1 MAYMV
6 VIFVLGILLIL
17 LSAIPY
23 IIYLIRIRR
32 VPNDSLVN
40 QLTAYPNVSIVINA
54 YCEGEL
60 VAERI
65 RDICKTDYPKDN
77 ITLYVFNDGADKET
91 GLAAKQAL
99 AECPFKNKLIEP
111 EKRLGKAVCQNKA
124 IELVEDE
131 FIVFTDADITT
142 EPNALCLLISKL
154 CDESVGAVCA
164 DVRPVGSNSAV
175 TGSESAYRSIY
186 GKMCEY
192 DSIIDS
198 TYNFNGP
205 LLAFRKSAVPKVNA
219 MRGADDAN
227 LALECIKNGY
237 QAKYV
242 IDSIAYELQPK
253 TRKAQFKQ
261 KIRRADGLVNSTT
274 LFKSAGK
281 DSLRPFWKK
290 IFPVRKYMLLYS
302 PLLLIAAII
311 LLIFGTFLLNVPAGF
326 VLMAIILLI
335 LFVAFLMPNNIISS
349 FIINQIF
356 LTIGLVRRKNIQQWN
371 RIDK

>member
-1 MAYMV
+1 MIWSIIILIV
-6 VIFVLGILLIL
+6 GILLVL

-23 IIYLIRIRR
+23 ILYLIRIRR
-32 VPNDSLVN
+32 IPGDSSVTQLV
-40 QLTAYPNVSIVINA
+40 TYPNISIVINA
-54 YCEGEL
+54 YCEGDL

-65 RDICKTDYPKDN
+65 RDICKTDYPKDK

-91 GLAAKQAL
+91 GFAAKQAL

-111 EKRLGKAVCQNKA
+111 ENRLGKAVCQNKA

-131 FIVFTDADITT
+131 FIVFTDTDITT
-142 EPNALCLLISKL
+142 EPNAICLLISKL
-154 CDESVGAVCA
+154 CDKNVGAVCA
-164 DVRPVGSNSAV
+164 DVRPVGANSAV

-205 LLAFRKSAVPKVNA
+205 LLAFRKSAVPKVNE

-227 LALECIKNGY
+227 LALECIKNGH

-253 TRKAQFKQ
+253 TRRAQFNQ
-261 KIRRADGLVNSTT
+261 KIRRADGLVNSTI

-290 IFPVRKYMLLYS
+290 IFPIRKYMLLYS
-302 PLLLIAAII
+302 PILLIAAI
-311 LLIFGTFLLNVPAGF
+311 LFLIVGTFLLNVPAGF
-326 VLMAIILLI
+326 ILTVIILL
-335 LFVAFLMPNNIISS
+335 LFFAAFSMPNNIISS